1 MQRNKTLLM
10 VANVDWIFIAHR
22 LPIAKHAIKQ
32 GFRVVVV
39 SKDSGRSSEI
49 TDAGMEFVD
58 VPISRSGVNPIT
70 ELVLLV
76 KMFMLYRKINP
87 SVIYQVTLKPVIY
100 GSLIAKLLKIPTVNA
115 ISGLGYNFT
124 GERQGYVQTQM
135 IRLMRL
141 GFSKGK
147 NHLIFENKDDF
158 NELNGLGI
166 IAAKN
171 KTTIIKGV
179 GVDLIGNPFTQP
191 IKKDRVV
198 VLLAT
203 RMLWDKGV
211 KEFVEAA
218 NLLYDTY
225 KDTVCF
231 KLCGKID
238 IGNPESVPEEFLES
252 IHIKDYL
259 FWDGYSET
267 IFEEYKKS
275 DIVVLP
281 SYREGMPTVL
291 IEASAIGRP
300 LITTDAIGCRECVI
314 EAWNGFKVP
323 VKSVEELATSIE
335 KLILDEDLRL
345 EMGRNSRLKAEKE
358 YSQKEVVKKHV
369 GICES
374 MLHKK

>member
-1 MQRNKTLLM
+1 M
-10 VANVDWIFIAHR
+10 DWIFIAHR

-32 GFRVVVV
+32 GFRVVVL
-39 SKDSGRSSEI
+39 SKDSGRSKEI
-49 TDAGMEFVD
+49 TDAGMEFVE

-76 KMFMLYRKINP
+76 QMFFIYKRINP
-87 SVIYQVTLKPVIY
+87 TVIYQVTLKPVIY

-124 GERQGYVQTQM
+124 GERQGFVQSQM

-141 GFSKGK
+141 GFSKVK

-179 GVDLIGNPFTQP
+179 GVDLTRNPYTQP

-238 IGNPESVPEEFLES
+238 VGNPESVPEEFLES

-300 LITTDAIGCRECVI
+300 LVTTDAIGCRECVI
-314 EAWNGFKVP
+314 EGWNGFKVP
-323 VKSVEELATSIE
+323 VKSVDELATAIE
-335 KLILDEDLRL
+335 KLIIDETLRL

-358 YSQKEVVKKHV
+358 YSQKEVVQKHV

-374 MLHKK
+374 MLH

>member
-1 MQRNKTLLM
+1 M

-32 GFRVVVV
+32 GFRVVVL
-39 SKDSGRSSEI
+39 SKDSGRSKEI
-49 TDAGMEFVD
+49 KDAGMEFIQ

-70 ELVLLV
+70 ELFLLV
-76 KMFMLYRKINP
+76 QMFFIYKRINP
-87 SVIYQVTLKPVIY
+87 TVIYQVTLKPVIY

-124 GERQGYVQTQM
+124 GERQGYVQSQM

-141 GFSKGK
+141 GFSKVK

-179 GVDLIGNPFTQP
+179 GVDLTRNPYTQP

-211 KEFVEAA
+211 REFVEAA
-218 NLLYDTY
+218 NLLCDAY

-238 IGNPESVPEEFLES
+238 IGNPESVPEEYLES

-314 EAWNGFKVP
+314 EGWNGFKVP
-323 VKSVEELATSIE
+323 VKSVEELATAIE
-335 KLILDEDLRL
+335 KLIMDETLRL
-345 EMGRNSRLKAEKE
+345 ELGRNSRLKAEKE

-374 MLHKK
+374 LLD

>member
-22 LPIAKHAIKQ
+22 LPIAKHAVKK
-32 GFRVVVV
+32 GFRVVVL
-39 SKDSGRSSEI
+39 SKNSGRSKEI
-49 TDAGMEFVD
+49 TDAGMEFVE
-58 VPISRSGVNPIT
+58 VPISRSGVNPVT
-70 ELVLLV
+70 ELVLLL
-76 KMFMLYRKINP
+76 KMLLFYRKIKP

-100 GSLIAKLLKIPTVNA
+100 GTLIAKLLKIPTVNA

-124 GERQGYVQTQM
+124 GERQGLVQTQM

-141 GFSKGK
+141 GFSKSN
-147 NHLIFENKDDF
+147 NHFIFENKDDL
-158 NELNGLGI
+158 NELKGLGI
-166 IAAKN
+166 IGDKN
-171 KTTIIKGV
+171 STTIIKGV
-179 GVDLIGNPFTQP
+179 GVDLVENVYTEP
-191 IKKDRVV
+191 IKKDRIV

-218 NLLYDTY
+218 NLLFEKY
-225 KDTVCF
+225 KDSVCF
-231 KLCGKID
+231 KLCGKVD
-238 IGNPESVPEEFLES
+238 LGNPESVPEDYLKS
-252 IHIKDYL
+252 IYIKDYL

-300 LITTDAIGCRECVI
+300 LITTNAIGCKECVI
-314 EAWNGFKVP
+314 DGWNGYKVP
-323 VKSVEELATSIE
+323 VKSVKELAGAIE
-335 KLILDEDLRL
+335 KLILDENLRI

-358 YSQKEVVKKHV
+358 YSQKEVVQKHV